1 MKKKENKKLSD
12 QTIEAILGNDLHYID
27 NWQNGETINYQD
39 GDKRSAIFYAVL
51 SKSVETV
58 AQLLK
63 SNPTLNIKDNNG
75 WSPLH
80 YAAQNYLINIAKL
93 LLEHGAEIEIRDGYG
108 NTPLWRA
115 VFESKGKGE
124 MIKLLLVYE
133 ADVNNRNDSGIS
145 PLELAN
151 TIANYKIKQFF

>member
-1 MKKKENKKLSD
+1 MKKKGNKKLSD
-12 QTIEAILGNDLHYID
+12 QTIKAILGNDLNYID
-27 NWQNGETINYQD
+27 NWQNGETIDYQD

-51 SKSVETV
+51 SKSVEMV

-63 SNPTLNIKDNNG
+63 SNPILDIKDNKG

-80 YAAQNYLINIAKL
+80 YAAQNYLINTAAL
-93 LLEHGAEIEIRDGYG
+93 LLEHGAEIEIKDCYG

-124 MIKLLLVYE
+124 MIKLLLVYG

-151 TIANYKIKQFF
+151 TIANYNIKQFF